1 MPYGIG
7 PWGWLL
13 DPYAYVY
20 WRCRRFPW
28 LPRWWWAGIYRPIPP
43 YPAPYWM
50 PPLTR
55 EEEIA
60 MLEDEAR
67 MLEQELERIKKRLE
81 ELKK

>member
-1 MPYGIG
+1 MPYGMG

-13 DPYAYVY
+13 DPYVHR
-20 WRCRRFPW
+20 RCRRFPW
-28 LPRWWWAGIYRPIPP
+28 LPRWWWAGIYRAILPH
-43 YPAPYWM
+43 PAPYWI
-50 PPLTR
+50 PPLPK

-60 MLEDEAR
+60 ILEEVAR